1 MFKPNKAQR
10 LALVAAALVVGA
22 GTASLVLN
30 DGFEGVTWIG
40 GVLITVFL
48 SLIAMTGPEKDRR
61 PNVVETEDNP
71 STVHNNGTTPQRAW
85 VINAPNSAEGIRAEY
100 SVMSKLFGKPQT
112 DWNILNRKLTK
123 SGVRTV
129 EHFLLSTKTGRK
141 EIYFDVSSFIGEN
154 KTMSDGVPPI
164 LSHPAF
170 NRLVTIKFLPRAAFD
185 LQNFIVEM
193 DGNPKLNEFLDA
205 VDVSKIKDG
214 FAARRRRKEQNEI
227 IIDLPQMTA
236 IKLGVLLDLIRKD
249 TEDLE
254 VQDWID
260 NCTGAIRYALK
271 AD

>member
-22 GTASLVLN
+22 GTASLVMN

-48 SLIAMTGPEKDRR
+48 SVLAMTGPERDRP
-61 PNVVETEDNP
+61 PNAIKTADNP
-71 STVHNNGTTPQRAW
+71 STVHNNGTTPERAW
-85 VINAPNSAEGIRAEY
+85 VIKAPNSAEGIRYEY
-100 SVMSKLFGKPQT
+100 SIMSKLFGKPQT
-112 DWNILNRKLTK
+112 DWKILNRKLMK
-123 SGVRTV
+123 AGDRTV
-129 EHFLLSTKTGRK
+129 EHFVLSTNTGRK
-141 EIYFDVSSFIGEN
+141 EIYFDVSSFIEEN
-154 KTMSDGVPPI
+154 KTMPDAVPI
-164 LSHPAF
+164 SLHHPVF

-185 LQNFIVEM
+185 LQNFIAEM

-205 VDVSKIKDG
+205 IDVSKIRDG
-214 FAARRRRKEQNEI
+214 FAARRRRKDQNEI

-249 TEDLE
+249 TDDLE